1 MSDTSAALREPWPDL
16 ARQREGVS
24 FGLWVFIASEV
35 LFFGGLF
42 MGYTVYRTL
51 YPDAFRAAAH
61 ETEIFY
67 GILNTVL
74 LLTSSFT
81 MTVAVRGAAAGLR
94 RLTLV
99 CLALT
104 ALLGLAFLA
113 GKGMEYH
120 DDLAHHLF
128 PGPHFPLADP
138 KTQIFWGFYW
148 VMTFVHAVHLTGGI
162 VLVGIVIVLL
172 HRDTLKIESPA
183 VNAVGIYWHF
193 GDIVWITLV
202 PLLYMLGRT

>member
-1 MSDTSAALREPWPDL
+1 MRDGTRRRE
-16 ARQREGVS
+16 
-24 FGLWVFIASEV
+24 
-35 LFFGGLF
+35 
-42 MGYTVYRTL
+42 T
-51 YPDAFRAAAH
+51 
-61 ETEIFY
+61 
-67 GILNTVL
+67 N
-74 LLTSSFT
+74 
-81 MTVAVRGAAAGLR
+81 
-94 RLTLV
+94 
-99 CLALT
+99 
-104 ALLGLAFLA
+104 
-113 GKGMEYH
+113 
-120 DDLAHHLF
+120 
-128 PGPHFPLADP
+128 P